1 MIWERA
7 WLIPGSFDLIG
18 KGDKSLVPFIP
29 NQLNPA
35 RHRDGEVPPSQ
46 RGQYNAWGE
55 VNGMSVDDFVPT
67 FSIDEN

>member
-1 MIWERA
+1 MGKSLVNTGLFR
-7 WLIPGSFDLIG
+7 FDWQ
-18 KGDKSLVPFIP
+18 GDNRLVPFIP

-46 RGQYNAWGE
+46 KGQYNAWGE